1 MKNIITITIFL
12 STLFLSCDVLD
23 LEPTDKIDADNAIV
37 DENGL
42 AAAVTGA
49 YDQLQSVAFAEDAI
63 IFGDLVADNYIHVG
77 SKKEYA
83 QIDDNNLQA
92 SNAYIEDI
100 WNSCYDGI
108 NRVNNILA
116 KESSLSTL
124 SETTLDYYIGQCYF
138 LRALNYFTLVKYFG
152 GVPIRLEPT
161 TDASSETLEQ
171 ARETVENT
179 YLQIIKDLDSAQ
191 LKLENSSF
199 ESQLASYYGAIA
211 LKARVYLYFS
221 EYENHWA
228 DAASTAEMVIN
239 NTEGIT
245 LEDGLTYYTI
255 FDGGSDEVIF
265 DINFSNDDDQN
276 AMADWTRPDGR
287 TEVTAWVDDD
297 KTESVYDYF
306 DPSDERRDVTISS
319 DGTDYYQN
327 KYIDVAN
334 GKDDIVILRLAE
346 MYLIRAEA
354 LNEIAYI
361 ADGEAFDLLNE
372 IRYRAYLPD
381 LTSAT
386 ITNQQ
391 QFRLAIENERR
402 LEFAFE
408 GHRFFDLKRTGR
420 ANTVLPLTGNMDENN
435 WLFPIPQ
442 SELDINKLMEQNGT
456 Y

>member
-1 MKNIITITIFL
+1 MKYIITIITLL
-12 STLFLSCDVLD
+12 STLLFSCDVLD
-23 LEPTDKIDADNAIV
+23 IEPTDKIDADNAIV

-63 IFGDLVADNYIHVG
+63 IFADLVADNYIHVG

-83 QIDDNNLQA
+83 QVDDNNLQA
-92 SNAYIEDI
+92 SNAYITSL

-116 KESSLSTL
+116 QESSLSDL
-124 SETTLDYYIGQCYF
+124 SQAALDNYMGQCYF
-138 LRALNYFTLVKYFG
+138 LRAINYFTLVKYFG
-152 GVPIRLEPT
+152 GVPIKLEPT
-161 TDASSETLEQ
+161 TDASSETLNQ
-171 ARETVENT
+171 ARETVEAT
-179 YLQIIKDLDSAQ
+179 YEQIIKDLDSAQ
-191 LKLENSSF
+191 VKLENTNF
-199 ESQLASYYGAIA
+199 KSQLANYYAAIA
-211 LKARVYLYFS
+211 LKARAYLYFS
-221 EYENHWA
+221 EYESHWA
-228 DAASTAEMVIN
+228 DAASAAQLVIN
-239 NTEGIT
+239 NTESIV
-245 LEDGLTYYTI
+245 LEDGSSYSSI
-255 FDGGSDEVIF
+255 FSGESDEIIF
-265 DINFSNDDDQN
+265 EINFSNDDDQN
-276 AMADWTRPDGR
+276 AIADWTRPDGR
-287 TEVTAWVDDD
+287 LEVTAWVDDE
-297 KTESVYDYF
+297 KTESLYDYF
-306 DPSDERRDVTISS
+306 DASDLRRDATIDS
-319 DGTDYYQN
+319 DGTDYYSN
-327 KYIDVAN
+327 KYTDVGN
-334 GKDDIVILRLAE
+334 GKDDIVFLRLAE

-361 ADGEAFDLLNE
+361 ASAEAFDLLNE
-372 IRYRAYLPD
+372 IRNRANLND

-420 ANTVLPLTGNMDENN
+420 VSAVLPLTGNMDEND